1 MLSFKKLNADAV
13 IPTRGS
19 QLSAGHDLYIS
30 QDLIVPAKGM
40 AIAPTG
46 LSVEFH
52 GGYHYLRIAPRSG
65 LAVKGIDVGAG
76 VVDADY
82 RGEIKVILYNHS
94 DTDYSFKKHDRVAQM
109 IVEAI
114 HYVEVIKENK
124 DLSETERGSAGFGS
138 TGN

>member
-1 MLSFKKLNADAV
+1 MLSIKKLNADAV

-19 QLSAGHDLYIS
+19 ELSAGHDLYIC
-30 QDLIVPAKGM
+30 QDLTVPARGM

-46 LSVEFH
+46 LSIEFH
-52 GGYHYLRIAPRSG
+52 GGYHYIRIAPRSG

-94 DTDYSFKKHDRVAQM
+94 DTDYVFKKHDRVAQM

-114 HYVEVIKENK
+114 HHVEILKENRE
-124 DLSETERGSAGFGS
+124 LSETQRGSGGFGS
-138 TGN
+138 TGV